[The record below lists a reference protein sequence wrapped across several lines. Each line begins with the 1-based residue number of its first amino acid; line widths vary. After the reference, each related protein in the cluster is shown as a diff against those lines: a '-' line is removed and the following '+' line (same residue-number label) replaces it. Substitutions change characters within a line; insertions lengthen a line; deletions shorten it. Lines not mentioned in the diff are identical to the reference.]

1 MDNWN
6 WFTMPIKASYYFER
20 SSQEVVT
27 REAFYLG
34 FRYYEGR
41 IIYLTEQGTQIGRS
55 DTLRH
60 RRIEA

>member
-1 MDNWN
+1 MYEWN
-6 WFTMPIKASYYFER
+6 WFTMPIKASYYHER